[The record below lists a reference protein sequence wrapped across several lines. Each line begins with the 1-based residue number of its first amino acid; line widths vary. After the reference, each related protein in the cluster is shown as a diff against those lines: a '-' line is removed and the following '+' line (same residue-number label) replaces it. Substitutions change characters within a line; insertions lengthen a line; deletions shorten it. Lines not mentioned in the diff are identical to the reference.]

1 VSRPGAF
8 LGQPGQPTTS
18 DADGRAPRASNE
30 GTSSMRKAG
39 RSGGGGG
46 DERRGGAREWTV
58 ERQAAS
64 SSAAAPKD
72 YDIVVA
78 MRRGEASA
86 FEQYVERFHRILLDY
101 ARRAG
106 VPPTERDEL
115 VSELLDDVAIQ
126 LMTRSAPLPQNPRMY
141 LLSALRHRLLNRKR
155 GSERRRRMVSEAAR
169 AVYGDR
175 DPNAGETAAGCSEEM
190 VRASRGPEWED
201 APLPR
206 VLERLAGRLSEA
218 LSDDERLLLV
228 AVAENIPQREI
239 AEWLGVSYAL
249 ARKRL
254 ERLRARLGDV
264 AMQYA
269 NTLEPDDAR
278 ELQRFFHR
286 CRARIGART
295 IAAAGGDAIT
305 REA

>member
-1 VSRPGAF
+1 MSRPGAF
-8 LGQPGQPTTS
+8 LEQPGYPTTI
-18 DADGRAPRASNE
+18 DAGGRATRASSE
-30 GTSSMRKAG
+30 RTSSMRKA
-39 RSGGGGG
+39 S
-46 DERRGGAREWTV
+46 DTM
-58 ERQAAS
+58 
-64 SSAAAPKD
+64 KD

-78 MRRGEASA
+78 MRRGDAVA
-86 FEQYVERFHRILLDY
+86 FEHYVERFHRILLDY

-106 VPPTERDEL
+106 VPASERDEL
-115 VSELLDDVAIQ
+115 ATELLDDVAIQ

-141 LLSALRHRLLNRKR
+141 LLAALRHKLLNRKR
-155 GSERRRRMVSEAAR
+155 GSERRRRVVSEAAR
-169 AVYGDR
+169 AAYGDR
-175 DPNAGETAAGCSEEM
+175 ARSLGESAAGCSEEL
-190 VRASRGPEWED
+190 VRASHGPEWEG

-218 LSDDERLLLV
+218 LRDDERVLLV

-239 AEWLGVSYAL
+239 AEWLGVSYAV

-254 ERLRARLGDV
+254 ERLRARLTDV

-295 IAAAGGDAIT
+295 IALADGDAIL
-305 REA
+305 REASPRPSDTPRMRS

>member
-1 VSRPGAF
+1 
-8 LGQPGQPTTS
+8 
-18 DADGRAPRASNE
+18 
-30 GTSSMRKAG
+30 MRKAG
-39 RSGGGGG
+39 RGGGS
-46 DERRGGAREWTV
+46 ERRGGAREWTV

-64 SSAAAPKD
+64 SSAGAMKD

-78 MRRGEASA
+78 MRRGEAAA

-106 VPPTERDEL
+106 VPPAERDEL

-141 LLSALRHRLLNRKR
+141 LLSALRHKLLNRKR

-169 AVYGDR
+169 AAYGDR
-175 DPNAGETAAGCSEEM
+175 DPATGETAAGCSEEM
-190 VRASRGPEWED
+190 LRVSRGPEWED
-201 APLPR
+201 APLPN
-206 VLERLAGRLSEA
+206 VLERLASRLSEA
-218 LSDDERLLLV
+218 LTDDERLLLV

-254 ERLRARLGDV
+254 ERLRARLTDV
-264 AMQYA
+264 AMHYA
-269 NTLEPDDAR
+269 NSLEPDDAR

>member
-1 VSRPGAF
+1 MDRRA
-8 LGQPGQPTTS
+8 T
-18 DADGRAPRASNE
+18 GRVV
-30 GTSSMRKAG
+30 
-39 RSGGGGG
+39 
-46 DERRGGAREWTV
+46 ERRCAEGLRHRGRH
-58 ERQAAS
+58 AA
-64 SSAAAPKD
+64 
-72 YDIVVA
+72 
-78 MRRGEASA
+78 RRGAGVRA
-86 FEQYVERFHRILLDY
+86 VRRYVERFHRILLDY

-106 VPPTERDEL
+106 VPPQERDEL
-115 VSELLDDVAIQ
+115 VIELLDDVAIQ

-155 GSERRRRMVSEAAR
+155 GSERRRRVVSEAAR
-169 AVYGDR
+169 AAYGDR
-175 DPNAGETAAGCSEEM
+175 AASETAAGCSEEM
-190 VRASRGPEWED
+190 LRASRGPEWDD

-254 ERLRARLGDV
+254 ERLRARLTDV

-295 IAAAGGDAIT
+295 IAAADGDAIT